1 MAATSA
7 KVYRQLD
14 IQAVAPAGGGAQGV
28 AQAPMAGRIALE
40 SFLPYQLSVI
50 ASRVSRGLA
59 RLYAVRFD
67 LTVPEWR
74 IMTVLGRFPGISA
87 NEVCELTAMDKVRV
101 SRGVARLLQFERI
114 RRDSDPR
121 DRRRCKLYLSAAG
134 QEVHEQIIPVAHA
147 YEDKLMAG
155 LDSSE
160 IRTLESLLGK
170 IESGVAAIGKE
181 GFGLACGLTPATAHG
196 RRRFNG
202 H

>member
-1 MAATSA
+1 MATNSA
-7 KVYRQLD
+7 KVYQELKIEPIR
-14 IQAVAPAGGGAQGV
+14 PNGGAHD
-28 AQAPMAGRIALE
+28 AARGRIALE

-74 IMTVLGRFPGISA
+74 IMTVLGRFPGVSA

-101 SRGVARLLQFERI
+101 SRGVARLLQFERV
-114 RRDSDPR
+114 RRDSDPS
-121 DRRRCKLYLSAAG
+121 DRRRSKLYLSDAG
-134 QEVHEQIIPVAHA
+134 QEVYEQIVPVAHA

-155 LDSSE
+155 LDSDE
-160 IRTLESLLGK
+160 VRVLEKLLGK

-181 GFGLACGLTPATAHG
+181 GFGLACGLAPAHTNG
-196 RRRFNG
+196 RGRFNG

>member
-1 MAATSA
+1 MATNSA
-7 KVYRQLD
+7 KVYQELEIEVVGSSGRPQS
-14 IQAVAPAGGGAQGV
+14 GAESRV
-28 AQAPMAGRIALE
+28 ALE

-114 RRDSDPR
+114 RRVSDPS
-121 DRRRCKLYLSAAG
+121 DRRRSKLYLSDDG
-134 QEVHEQIIPVAHA
+134 QQVYEQIVPVAHA

-155 LDSSE
+155 LDE
-160 IRTLESLLGK
+160 NEVRTLENLLGK
-170 IESGVAAIGKE
+170 IESGVAAIGNE
-181 GFGLACGLTPATAHG
+181 GFGLACGMDNDAAPRG
-196 RRRFNG
+196 RYNR

>member
-1 MAATSA
+1 MATNSA
-7 KVYRQLD
+7 KVYRELE
-14 IQAVAPAGGGAQGV
+14 IEPIGAQGCAGS
-28 AQAPMAGRIALE
+28 AQGRIALE

-101 SRGVARLLQFERI
+101 SRGVARLLQFEPI
-114 RRDSDPR
+114 RRVSDPS
-121 DRRRCKLYLSAAG
+121 DRRRSKLYLSDTG
-134 QEVHEQIIPVAHA
+134 QQVYEQIIPVAHA

-155 LDSSE
+155 LDE
-160 IRTLESLLGK
+160 NEGRTLENLLGK
-170 IESGVAAIGKE
+170 IESGVAAIGNE
-181 GFGLACGLTPATAHG
+181 GFGLACGMDNGANGAAPRG
-196 RRRFNG
+196 RYNR

>member
-1 MAATSA
+1 MATNSA
-7 KVYRQLD
+7 KVYQELKIEPIR
-14 IQAVAPAGGGAQGV
+14 PNGGAHGS
-28 AQAPMAGRIALE
+28 AHGSARSRIALE

-101 SRGVARLLQFERI
+101 SRGVARLLQFERV
-114 RRDSDPR
+114 RYDSDPS
-121 DRRRCKLYLSAAG
+121 DRRRSKLYLSDTG
-134 QEVHEQIIPVAHA
+134 QEVYEQIVPVAHA

-155 LDSSE
+155 LDSDE
-160 IRTLESLLGK
+160 VRVLEKLLGK

-181 GFGLACGLTPATAHG
+181 GFGLACGMDGDAAPRG
-196 RRRFNG
+196 RYNR

>member
-1 MAATSA
+1 MATTSA
-7 KVYRQLD
+7 KVYQELN
-14 IQAVAPAGGGAQGV
+14 IAPLRTQGRV
-28 AQAPMAGRIALE
+28 ALE

-74 IMTVLGRFPGISA
+74 IMTVLGRFPGVSA

-114 RRDSDPR
+114 RRDSDPS
-121 DRRRCKLYLSAAG
+121 DRRRSKLYLSDVG
-134 QEVHEQIIPVAHA
+134 REVYEQIIPVAHA
-147 YEDKLMAG
+147 YQDKLMAD

-160 IRTLESLLGK
+160 IRVLETLLSK
-170 IESGVAAIGKE
+170 IESGVAAIGNE
-181 GFGLACGLTPATAHG
+181 GFGLTSGLDTGAHG
-196 RRRFNG
+196 RGRFNG

>member
-1 MAATSA
+1 MATNSA
-7 KVYRQLD
+7 KVYRELE
-14 IQAVAPAGGGAQGV
+14 IEPIGAQGCAGS
-28 AQAPMAGRIALE
+28 AQGRIALE

-114 RRDSDPR
+114 RRVSDPS
-121 DRRRCKLYLSAAG
+121 DRRRSKLYLSDAG
-134 QEVHEQIIPVAHA
+134 QTVYEQIIPVAHA

-155 LDSSE
+155 LDE
-160 IRTLESLLGK
+160 NEVRTLENLLGK
-170 IESGVAAIGKE
+170 IESGVAAIGNE
-181 GFGLACGLTPATAHG
+181 GCGLACGMDNGANGAAPRG
-196 RRRFNG
+196 RYNR

>member
-1 MAATSA
+1 MATTSV
-7 KVYRQLD
+7 KVYQEMN
-14 IQAVAPAGGGAQGV
+14 IK
-28 AQAPMAGRIALE
+28 PMRPQNRIALE

-74 IMTVLGRFPGISA
+74 IMMVLGRFPGVSA

-121 DRRRCKLYLSAAG
+121 DRRRSKLYLSDTG
-134 QEVHEQIIPVAHA
+134 REVYDQIVPVAHA
-147 YEDKLMAG
+147 YQDKLMAD
-155 LDSSE
+155 LDSDE
-160 IRTLESLLGK
+160 LRTLEILCWARSR
-170 IESGVAAIGKE
+170 AASPPSVPR
-181 GFGLACGLTPATAHG
+181 ASASPAVSTTVVGRAP
-196 RRRFNG
+196 RRRAL
-202 H
+202 